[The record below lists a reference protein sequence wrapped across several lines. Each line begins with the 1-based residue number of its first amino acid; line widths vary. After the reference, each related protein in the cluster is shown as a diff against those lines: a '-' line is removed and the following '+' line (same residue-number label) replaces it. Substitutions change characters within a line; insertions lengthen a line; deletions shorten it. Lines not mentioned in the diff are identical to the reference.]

1 MLVQGLLFCLA
12 YSLLWGWVTSASSF
26 KRVCYFTNWSGDL
39 MVPAANFYLED
50 IDARLCSHLI
60 YAFVGINT
68 ESLDLLPSSFD
79 VGENGTVG
87 HYVLFNNLKKDHPGL
102 VTLLSVGGE
111 THGDTGFGKVVETM
125 ERMQKFA
132 NNCVAFLRLWGF
144 DGLDVDWEY
153 PGDPPETKTN
163 FTMLL
168 LELRTAFEKEAE
180 ETGRKMLL
188 LSMAAPVDVD
198 VINAGYEVQRIS
210 SLVDVINIMAYNFQH
225 IWHHVLGFTA
235 PLYSRKGDDLNVE
248 RAVDTWIERGAQR
261 EKIVVGIAAYGA
273 SFNIAKE
280 TSVGAYASGPGDP
293 GPYRKI
299 QGKVAFYEV
308 CEMLEKGEARYVWD
322 DLRKVPYA
330 YTNETWVGYDD
341 EKSVA
346 IKTEW
351 MIQKNMGGVMLWCL
365 DFDDFKGTFCKKG
378 RYPLLRSIVK
388 TVARYFDDITVS
400 TPRTTTA
407 APPTTTSTSTTT
419 TTTPTPATTTTAT
432 TTPTT
437 SPTQTTTVAKTMP
450 SNTTITH
457 ATTKR
462 SRPPVT
468 TTTSTRGNDVLTTT
482 QRPHTFTDRWDVND
496 PGVNNNHGDPGVNN
510 NHGDP
515 GVNNNH
521 GDPGVNN
528 NHGDPGV
535 NNNHGDPGVNNN
547 HDDSGESDNIVNDH
561 VGKGEEGD
569 TGGNAIGDVV
579 VENEAASGD
588 VAAKKT
594 MAITA
599 GSGSISDCIWYRF
612 AFFITVFFKIVW

>member
-26 KRVCYFTNWSGDL
+26 KRVCYFRSWCREVL
-39 MVPAANFYLED
+39 VPAGRFYIKD
-50 IDARLCSHLI
+50 IDARLCSHII
-60 YAFVGINT
+60 YYSVEINT
-68 ESLDLLPSSFD
+68 ESLDLLPS
-79 VGENGTVG
+79 
-87 HYVLFNNLKKDHPGL
+87 
-102 VTLLSVGGE
+102 
-111 THGDTGFGKVVETM
+111 GFE
-125 ERMQKFA
+125 
-132 NNCVAFLRLWGF
+132 
-144 DGLDVDWEY
+144 
-153 PGDPPETKTN
+153 
-163 FTMLL
+163 
-168 LELRTAFEKEAE
+168 ELRTAFEKEAE

-188 LSMAAPVDVD
+188 LSMAASVDVD
-198 VINAGYEVQRIS
+198 VMNAGYEVQRIS
-210 SLVDVINIMAYNFQH
+210 SLVDVINIMAFNFQH
-225 IWHHVLGFTA
+225 IWHHVLSFNA

-248 RAVDTWIERGAQR
+248 RAVGTWIERGAQR

-273 SFNIAKE
+273 SFIIANE
-280 TSVGAYASGPGDP
+280 TSVGAYASGLGEYS
-293 GPYRKI
+293 PYRLMH
-299 QGKVAFYEV
+299 GKVAFYEV

-330 YTNETWVGYDD
+330 YTIETWVGYDD

-351 MIQKNMGGVMLWCL
+351 AIQNNMGGVMLWCL
-365 DFDDFKGTFCKKG
+365 DLDDFKGTFCKKG

-400 TPRTTTA
+400 TTRTTTT

-450 SNTTITH
+450 SN
-457 ATTKR
+457 
-462 SRPPVT
+462 S
-468 TTTSTRGNDVLTTT
+468 GNDVLKTTR
-482 QRPHTFTDRWDVND
+482 RPHTFTDGRDVN
-496 PGVNNNHGDPGVNN
+496 
-510 NHGDP
+510 
-515 GVNNNH
+515 
-521 GDPGVNN
+521 
-528 NHGDPGV
+528 DPGV